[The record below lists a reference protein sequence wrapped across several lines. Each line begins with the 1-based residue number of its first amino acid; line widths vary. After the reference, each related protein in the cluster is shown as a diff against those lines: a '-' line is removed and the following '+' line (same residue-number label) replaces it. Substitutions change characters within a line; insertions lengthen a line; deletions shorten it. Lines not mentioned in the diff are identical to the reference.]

1 MNDSFLPPLAPFQA
15 PRREQISLQLIKHL
29 GQGVLDPQGLLDFVG
44 GDIRILTIFDKARTL
59 VVADELDER
68 FRVRFPVH
76 RKPFE
81 VLENRVDAGLPK
93 ESYRV
98 LSVLVEIGVED
109 PLVHEPRVILEE
121 HPAQVVELER
131 REHVG
136 VSLQRFRQLVPVAA
150 DRLCPPRLDL
160 RDDREPITRRRLGK
174 DRAVFPF
181 FEVVGLLWYHNRL
194 WLDLH
199 VDSPVLGKIQLSSA
213 SKVAMRARW
222 RLVRLLNTLNETT
235 SSSRDR

>member
-1 MNDSFLPPLAPFQA
+1 MLTRRRSGVYFRGAWFWLYVRAVFVSLISFSFLPPFAPFQA

-59 VVADELDER
+59 MVPDELNER

-81 VLENRVDAGLPK
+81 VLENCIDAGLCK

-98 LSVLVEIGVED
+98 LGVFVEIGVED
-109 PLVHEPRVILEE
+109 SLVHEPRVVVEE
-121 HPAQVVELER
+121 HPAQVMELEW
-131 REHVG
+131 RERVG
-136 VSLQRFRQLVPVAA
+136 VSLQRFRQSVPVTA
-150 DRLCPPRLDL
+150 DRLCPPWLDV

-174 DRAVFPF
+174 DRAVFPL
-181 FEVVGLLWYHNRL
+181 FEVVGLF
-194 WLDLH
+194 
-199 VDSPVLGKIQLSSA
+199 
-213 SKVAMRARW
+213 
-222 RLVRLLNTLNETT
+222 
-235 SSSRDR
+235 